1 MRKLEVREELAD
13 KRFTSIDPEI
23 RIRGIIA
30 NVSKDNWQ
38 KIGLYVSRYKE
49 KWETL
54 VKEYE
59 DETVCK

>member
-1 MRKLEVREELAD
+1 MRKLEVREELAN

-30 NVSKDNWQ
+30 NVSKDNRQ